1 MEEDNGVEKSDANGD
16 GAVDVADITARGST
30 GTVLFGHLLC

>member
-16 GAVDVADITARGST
+16 GAVDVADITALIKVIAGQE
-30 GTVLFGHLLC
+30 